1 MRKYMNRNNSP
12 TRDAITLFLGAAA
25 GFINGL
31 LGAGGGILLVRGA
44 KHLFPD
50 SASQPRDV
58 FASALAV
65 MLPISAVSV
74 ALYSTRGGAIPLEMP
89 RFALPAVLG
98 GTGGAM
104 LLSVIEPRLLKLIFA
119 ALTVWS
125 GIMMLR

>member
-1 MRKYMNRNNSP
+1 MKRHSSIAK
-12 TRDAITLFLGAAA
+12 DAAALILGAAA

-31 LGAGGGILLVRGA
+31 LGAGGGILLVRA
-44 KHLFPD
+44 SKYLFPD
-50 SASQPRDV
+50 SSSQPRDV

-65 MLPISAVSV
+65 MLPISAASV
-74 ALYSTRGGAIPLEMP
+74 AFYSLRGNAIPLELP

-104 LLSVIEPRLLKLIFA
+104 LLSVIEPRLLKLIFS

>member
-1 MRKYMNRNNSP
+1 MNRKKDILS
-12 TRDAITLFLGAAA
+12 LLLGAAA

-44 KHLFPD
+44 KYIFPD
-50 SASQPRDV
+50 SALQPRDV

-65 MLPISAVSV
+65 MLPISAASV
-74 ALYSTRGGAIPLEMP
+74 VLYSTQGGAIPLQLT

>member
-1 MRKYMNRNNSP
+1 MKRKKDML
-12 TRDAITLFLGAAA
+12 ALLFGAAA

-44 KHLFPD
+44 KYLFPD
-50 SASQPRDV
+50 SVSQPRDV

-65 MLPISAVSV
+65 MLPISAASV
-74 ALYSTRGGAIPLEMP
+74 VLYSTQGGAIPLEMP

>member
-1 MRKYMNRNNSP
+1 MKHKG
-12 TRDAITLFLGAAA
+12 TLVKDAVALILGAAA

-44 KHLFPD
+44 KHVFPD
-50 SASQPRDV
+50 SALQSRDV

-65 MLPISAVSV
+65 MLPISAASV
-74 ALYSTRGGAIPLEMP
+74 ALYATRGGAIPLQMP
-89 RFALPAVLG
+89 RFVLPALLG

>member
-1 MRKYMNRNNSP
+1 MKRNFFGIK
-12 TRDAITLFLGAAA
+12 DAVTLLLGAAA

-44 KHLFPD
+44 KYIFPD
-50 SASQPRDV
+50 SSSQPRDV

-65 MLPISAVSV
+65 MLPISAASV
-74 ALYSTRGGAIPLEMP
+74 ALYSMRGGAIPLDMP

-104 LLSVIEPRLLKLIFA
+104 LLSVIEPHLLKLIFA

-125 GIMMLR
+125 GIMMIK